1 MLKTRIAIVG
11 FFVFTIF
18 GKRIRVRSIEKHQDS
33 RIKGTPR
40 KAMNK
45 ILNIG
50 HRGAKAYAPE
60 NTLLAFQKAIAFGV
74 DGIELDV
81 HLSADQ
87 EVVVIHDDTINRT
100 TNKNGT
106 VSSMTL
112 KALKSATIESDLEI
126 PTLSEVL
133 DLIDKNCIVN
143 IELKGNHTGEAVS
156 KIIEHYILEKNWHYD
171 HFLVSSFD
179 WVALLDLHLLNS
191 KIPLGVLTEYD
202 LNLALAFAK
211 FIAAKSIHP
220 YYHLLTPEKT
230 IELQEEGFQVLTWT
244 VNEPEDIQKIK
255 SFHVN
260 GIISDFPDR
269 I

>member
-1 MLKTRIAIVG
+1 
-11 FFVFTIF
+11 
-18 GKRIRVRSIEKHQDS
+18 
-33 RIKGTPR
+33 
-40 KAMNK
+40 MNK

-60 NTLLAFQKAIAFGV
+60 NTLLAFQKAIDMAV

-100 TNKNGT
+100 TNQNGT
-106 VSSMTL
+106 VSSMSL
-112 KALKSATIESDLEI
+112 KDLKSATIESDLEI
-126 PTLSEVL
+126 PTLCEVL
-133 DLIDKNCIVN
+133 DLINKNCIVN
-143 IELKGNHTGEAVS
+143 IELKGKNTGAAVS
-156 KIIEHYILEKNWHYD
+156 KIIEHYILKKNWHYD

-179 WVALLDLHLLNS
+179 WIALLDLHLENP

-202 LNLALAFAK
+202 LDLAITFAE
-211 FIAAKSIHP
+211 FIEAKSIHA
-220 YYHLLTPEKT
+220 YHHLLTPEKT
-230 IELQEEGFQVLTWT
+230 TQIQDKGFQVLAWT